1 MPGERRRAGRWRWL
15 KLNGGQMTG
24 VSAPVA
30 TRRRKGRSSRKELR
44 RTVVQGE
51 TDADGL
57 HCGGRREPGWTLLL
71 YTGYDN
77 EACPLSWA
85 GPSVPCG
92 ETTDWRAGCGKSASP
107 VRREGAA
114 KAAPYPYRKS
124 MRRSMGGTNAVAHDP
139 SVADYRATSP
149 ASPGRNSMNRCEG

>member
-1 MPGERRRAGRWRWL
+1 
-15 KLNGGQMTG
+15 MTG

-124 MRRSMGGTNAVAHDP
+124 TTFESAKKDSTVCLVIFWTASMKVV
-139 SVADYRATSP
+139 SLF
-149 ASPGRNSMNRCEG
+149 EGNPL

>member
-124 MRRSMGGTNAVAHDP
+124 MSTCFLLVTRHAVRQQRMAASDQK
-139 SVADYRATSP
+139 SSTLRAKR
-149 ASPGRNSMNRCEG
+149 GRTRCH